1 MDYHVQYRLG
11 NIDAF
16 QFADGLQYIFVHVG
30 QFTGMYRY
38 KYRLMQQIRMCK
50 DLKGNFFCIL
60 FIKIII
66 IIICMNFFFI
76 AFNILSI

>member
-16 QFADGLQYIFVHVG
+16 QLADGLQYIFVHVG

-50 DLKGNFFCIL
+50 DLNGNFFL
-60 FIKIII
+60 YTFYQ
-66 IIICMNFFFI
+66 NNNNNNLYEFFI

>member
-16 QFADGLQYIFVHVG
+16 QLGDGLQYIFVHVG

-50 DLKGNFFCIL
+50 DLNGNFFL
-60 FIKIII
+60 YTFYQ
-66 IIICMNFFFI
+66 NNNNNNLYEFFI